1 MHFFFL
7 NRRQKLNKNCKN
19 TICLVANILE
29 TAGNI
34 AKSSQFHVLLSV
46 GLGMI
51 IGLKLYRKK
60 YFYSKLTASLRQEKK
75 KNFGSKFGGGV
86 SFHTTILQS

>member
-1 MHFFFL
+1 
-7 NRRQKLNKNCKN
+7 
-19 TICLVANILE
+19 
-29 TAGNI
+29 
-34 AKSSQFHVLLSV
+34 
-46 GLGMI
+46 MI

-86 SFHTTILQS
+86 SFHTTILQSWKFQENLGRIVVVLPL